1 MEHNNHHRHEWQ
13 PATDRAGFTI
23 IELLIV
29 IAIIGLLVGITLP
42 AVQKARE
49 AARRT
54 QCANNLR
61 QIGLAIHQFC
71 EINQGDFPISTHFTS
86 DLESTWIYTL
96 APFMEDVDA
105 IRICPE
111 DPKGQERMANKG
123 TSYVF
128 NEYLCV
134 PGENAA
140 LELDHLQATTR
151 TIMVFTGSDAKGTA
165 TTEDHTH
172 SRNWFRTPKSQTWNR
187 ILIDIQPDRFS
198 GAPLGTPPD
207 QRTMGYANYLFADGH
222 VQLIPAATIKQ
233 WADEE
238 TNFALPDGCPDM
250 N

>member
-1 MEHNNHHRHEWQ
+1 MDCVHVGSK
-13 PATDRAGFTI
+13 ATLKRGGFTI

-29 IAIIGLLVGITLP
+29 IAIIGVLLAITIP

-49 AARRT
+49 SARRT
-54 QCANNLR
+54 QCSNNLR

-71 EINQGDFPISTHFTS
+71 DVHKGKFPISAHGTS

-96 APFMEDVDA
+96 APYMENVDK

-111 DPKGQERMANKG
+111 DPKGEERMENKG
-123 TSYVF
+123 TSYVL

-140 LELDHLQATTR
+140 LSLNYLQATSR
-151 TIMVFTGSDAKGTA
+151 TIVVFTGSDAKGTA

-172 SRNWFRTPKSQTWNR
+172 SRNWFKPPKSTMWNR
-187 ILIDIQPDRFS
+187 ILADIQPDRFS
-198 GAPLGTPPD
+198 GAPKGAPPT
-207 QRTMGYANYLFADGH
+207 QRMMGYANYLFADGH

-238 TNFALPDGCPDM
+238 KNFALPDGCPEYP
-250 N
+250 